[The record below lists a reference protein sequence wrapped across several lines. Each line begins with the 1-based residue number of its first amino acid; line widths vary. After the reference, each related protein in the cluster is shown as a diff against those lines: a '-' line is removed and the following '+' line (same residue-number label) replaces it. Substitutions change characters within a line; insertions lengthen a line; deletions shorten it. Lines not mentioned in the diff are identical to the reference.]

1 MIYMG
6 GIYFTCDAKNEYD
19 NDFYF
24 LNILGEE
31 ELYVMRYILLCLQ
44 QLYMLSKKL
53 TLRYYIGFEW

>member
-44 QLYMLSKKL
+44 
-53 TLRYYIGFEW
+53 